1 MVEGMKWGLSVK
13 PSSIP
18 NAGNVPH
25 AYRVV
30 IRRECFSRDTFVLA
44 PSWSLSP
51 FLLTCRPFSPA
62 LSIYEPIEIIPGLY
76 LGSCFASYNIEAMR
90 SLNVKYI
97 INCSGQDNVYRNVEP
112 GVVSYGIGVC
122 VFACTCEGSRRFQH
136 FA

>member
-1 MVEGMKWGLSVK
+1 MDEYLKNVNTVSGSFDAKELAASVFLYLKCDEYTQSFSMVNLMEDRMVEGMKWGLSVK

-62 LSIYEPIEIIPGLY
+62 LSIYANTSLMS
-76 LGSCFASYNIEAMR
+76 LLASAFISSHNT
-90 SLNVKYI
+90 SSPSPK
-97 INCSGQDNVYRNVEP
+97 
-112 GVVSYGIGVC
+112 
-122 VFACTCEGSRRFQH
+122 
-136 FA
+136 